1 MSIRI
6 VADSSSDMLTL
17 ENADFVT
24 VPLKVI
30 VGDQVFCDDADV
42 DLKELSAAIDNSP
55 ISPTTACPGVGEWLD
70 AFGNAETVFC
80 VTMTSALSG
89 SCSACRAAKQ
99 NYEAEHPGRK
109 VYLIDSLSIGPEMAL
124 IVERLNELIL
134 KEMPAEYIY
143 RSILRYRRRT
153 KLLFS
158 LDRMQH
164 CADNGRAG
172 QNEAKGIGVMGIRAI
187 GKASTRG
194 DLEVLEKCRGKRQ
207 SMLSLIDHMKK
218 LGYAGGRILIAH
230 NQNEAEAQDLV
241 QRIRQT
247 FGKVDVRVQ
256 ETRALCSFYAE
267 QGSLLIGMEC

>member
-6 VADSSSDMLTL
+6 VADSSSDLLRL
-17 ENADFVT
+17 ENADFVP

-42 DLKELSAAIDNSP
+42 DLKKLFTAIDNSP
-55 ISPTTACPGVGEWLD
+55 SRPTTSCPGAGEWLD
-70 AFGNAETVFC
+70 AFGDAETVFC

-89 SCSACRAAKQ
+89 SCSACRTAKQ
-99 NYEAEHPGRK
+99 DYEVINPGRK
-109 VYLIDSLSIGPEMAL
+109 VYLIDSLSIGPEMTL
-124 IVERLNELIL
+124 IIEHLRELVL
-134 KEMPAEYIY
+134 KEMPPEYIY

-153 KLLFS
+153 RLLFS
-158 LDRMQH
+158 LERMQH

-172 QNEAKGIGVMGIRAI
+172 HDKIMGVGVMGVRAI
-187 GKASTRG
+187 GKAGTRG
-194 DLEVLEKCRGKRQ
+194 DLEVLEKCRGKRK
-207 SMLSLIDHMKK
+207 SMLSLINHMKEM
-218 LGYAGGRILIAH
+218 GYAGGRILIAH
-230 NQNEAEAQDLV
+230 NQNKAEALDLV
-241 QRIRQT
+241 QRIHQA

>member
-6 VADSSSDMLTL
+6 VADSSSDLLTL
-17 ENADFVT
+17 ENADFVP

-30 VGDQVFCDDADV
+30 IGDQVFWDDANV
-42 DLKELSAAIDNSP
+42 NLSELSVAIDES
-55 ISPTTACPGVGEWLD
+55 SSRPTTSCPSVEEWLD
-70 AFGNAETVFC
+70 AFGTAEVVFC

-99 NYEAEHPGRK
+99 DYEAKNPGRK

-124 IVERLNELIL
+124 IVERLGELIL

-143 RSILRYRRRT
+143 RSILHYRGRT

-164 CADNGRAG
+164 CADNGRAEKTETMG
-172 QNEAKGIGVMGIRAI
+172 VGVMGIRAI

-207 SMLSLIDHMKK
+207 SMLSLINHMKEM
-218 LGYAGGRILIAH
+218 GYAGGRILISH
-230 NQNEAEAQDLV
+230 NQNEAEALDLM
-241 QRIRQT
+241 QRIRQA
-247 FGKVDVRVQ
+247 FGKVDVRVR

-267 QGSLLIGMEC
+267 RGSLLIGMEC

>member
-6 VADSSSDMLTL
+6 VADSSSDLLTL
-17 ENADFVT
+17 ENADFVS

-30 VGDQVFCDDADV
+30 VGDQTFFDDASV
-42 DLKELSAAIDNSP
+42 DLKKLSAEINKSP
-55 ISPTTACPGVGEWLD
+55 SCPTTSCPSVGEWLN

-99 NYEAEHPGRK
+99 HFEAENPGKK
-109 VYLIDSLSIGPEMAL
+109 VYLVDSLSIGPEMTL
-124 IVERLNELIL
+124 IIERLRELIL
-134 KEMPAEYIY
+134 KEMPVEYIY

-153 KLLFS
+153 RLLFS

-164 CADNGRAG
+164 CACNGRAG
-172 QNEAKGIGVMGIRAI
+172 QNKAMGVGVMGIRAI
-187 GKASTRG
+187 GKANTRG

-207 SMLSLIDHMKK
+207 SMLSLIDHMKE
-218 LGYAGGRILIAH
+218 LGYAGGRILVAH
-230 NQNEAEAQDLV
+230 NQNEEEALALV
-241 QRIRQT
+241 QQIRKT
-247 FGKVDVRVQ
+247 FGKVDVRIQ
-256 ETRALCSFYAE
+256 ETRVLCSFYAE

>member
-6 VADSSSDMLTL
+6 VADSSSDLLTL
-17 ENADFVT
+17 ENADFVS

-30 VGDQVFCDDADV
+30 VGDQTFLDDASV
-42 DLKELSAAIDNSP
+42 DLKKLSAEIDKSP
-55 ISPTTACPGVGEWLD
+55 NCPTTSCPSVGEWLN

-99 NYEAEHPGRK
+99 HFEAENPGKK
-109 VYLIDSLSIGPEMAL
+109 VYLIDSLSIGPEMTL
-124 IVERLNELIL
+124 IIERLRELIL
-134 KEMPAEYIY
+134 KEMPVEYIY

-153 KLLFS
+153 RLLFS

-164 CADNGRAG
+164 CACNGRTG
-172 QNEAKGIGVMGIRAI
+172 QNKAMGVGVMGIRAI
-187 GKASTRG
+187 GKANTRG

-207 SMLSLIDHMKK
+207 SMLSLIDHMKE
-218 LGYAGGRILIAH
+218 LGYAGGRILVAH
-230 NQNEAEAQDLV
+230 NQNEEEALALV
-241 QRIRQT
+241 RQIFQT